1 MGATLLL
8 LCADFSAVAGGRRRP
23 SLPSEPRLAAPAA
36 GSRAPPSRASVRPSA
51 AAAPLAARGLPHHAS
66 VAGNLGVVKH
76 WRLSGLPLIVG
87 QKLEKFTWLHLAWH
101 LLMGYDI

>member
-23 SLPSEPRLAAPAA
+23 SLPSGPRLAAPAA

-66 VAGNLGVVKH
+66 VAGTTEGGCDHLGDQLAI
-76 WRLSGLPLIVG
+76 WSSGSGTIAHSL
-87 QKLEKFTWLHLAWH
+87 LHQ
-101 LLMGYDI
+101 DS